1 MTWLRPRWRDDDP
14 ERGSGSIE
22 AAIVVPALG
31 AFIVLLIFAGR
42 VAVTHQ
48 SLQSVAAEGA
58 RAASLERNGDAAVR
72 RAQEVV
78 AATLAN
84 QGLRCSSTSVEVD
97 IAGFAAPVGTA
108 ASVSVSVTCL
118 VDLTDLMVPLPGNRT
133 IRAEVSSPIDQ
144 WRQR

>member
-1 MTWLRPRWRDDDP
+1 MIWLRRMRSDGDL

-42 VAVTHQ
+42 VAVANQ

-58 RAASLERNGDAAVR
+58 RAASLERTGDTAAR
-72 RAQEVV
+72 RAQDVV

-84 QGLRCSSTSVEVD
+84 QGLRCTSTSTEVD
-97 IAGFAAPVGTA
+97 AGGFAAPVGA
-108 ASVSVSVTCL
+108 PAWVTVTVACRL
-118 VDLTDLMVPLPGNRT
+118 DLTDLMVPLPGDRT
-133 IRAEVSSPIDQ
+133 ITAEVTSPIDQ